1 MTLRLTPEDDLT
13 PFVDALRAGESTVV
27 PTDTVYGLACA
38 AHLEDAC
45 ERTLALKGRDLS
57 KPTSIIVASVDVL
70 RSLLLGDLEP
80 PVAKQ
85 ARALVHTSS
94 TLVLPNP
101 RGIFP
106 WLCGGDPSSIGVRL
120 PVLRP
125 AIAEA
130 IDQVGAIAATSAN
143 LAGRPDPVTF
153 EEVPDAIGSRV
164 AVAID
169 GGRSPVGTPST
180 VVDLT
185 GPAPVI
191 LREGALSRQDVDEI
205 LEHGA
210 LRARAAR
217 TSRLITPVR
226 RQHRSRP

>member
-1 MTLRLTPEDDLT
+1 MTLRLTPEDDLK
-13 PFVDALRAGESTVV
+13 PFVEALRAGESTVL

-57 KPTSIIVASVDVL
+57 KPTSIIVASTDILV
-70 RSLLLGDLEP
+70 SLLLGDLATP
-80 PVAKQ
+80 TAKR
-85 ARALVHTSS
+85 ARALLHTSV

-106 WLCGGDPSSIGVRL
+106 WLCGDDPSRIGVRM

-125 AIAEA
+125 AIADA
-130 IDQVGAIAATSAN
+130 IDHVRAIAATSAN

-153 EEVPDAIGSRV
+153 EEVPAAIVSRV
-164 AVAID
+164 GVAID
-169 GGRSPVGTPST
+169 GGRSPVGRPST

-191 LREGALSRQDVDEI
+191 LREGALSEQDVHEI
-205 LEHGA
+205 LTHGK
-210 LRARAAR
+210 RWWHRQ
-217 TSRLITPVR
+217 R
-226 RQHRSRP
+226 RPLD